1 MSRAYE
7 VDFKSNWDD
16 YLTLVEISYNNN
28 YHSNIDLAAF
38 EALYGRRFRSP
49 IGWFEA
55 GNVKPLGVDLVK
67 DAQDKVRSIQVKLL
81 AAHTVNIRSMRAT
94 R

>member
-1 MSRAYE
+1 M
-7 VDFKSNWDD
+7 
-16 YLTLVEISYNNN
+16 
-28 YHSNIDLAAF
+28 AAF

-67 DAQDKVRSIQVKLL
+67 DAQDKVRSIQAKIL
-81 AAHTVNIRSMRAT
+81 AAKT
-94 R
+94 